1 MHLDMSALNFYNSIV
16 KFKKGLHEMAEIN
29 VSCPLCGHQMTLP
42 AELNGQR
49 GQCPNCNQAFL
60 ISGSPIGQPTGGL
73 GQPLPPPLPSA
84 SVQNTAGGPSDFGS
98 AASAA
103 FSTVFEKAKSAAID
117 SSNKKSIDGNARYP
131 NLSKYLSIVD
141 TVIKVCFWIALV
153 LYSIALVVGFVEAI
167 TMLGSQT
174 GEALGAIV
182 ILIIAAPLMFL
193 WLLFCRL
200 CAYASSEL
208 IRVLMDIEANTRR

>member
-1 MHLDMSALNFYNSIV
+1 
-16 KFKKGLHEMAEIN
+16 MAEIN

-49 GQCPNCNQAFL
+49 GQCPKCNQAFL
-60 ISGSPIGQPTGGL
+60 ISGSSIGQPTSGL

-131 NLSKYLSIVD
+131 NLSKYLGIVD

-153 LYSIALVVGFVEAI
+153 LYSIALVVIFVEAI
-167 TMLGSQT
+167 TDLGSNT
-174 GEALGAIV
+174 VEALGMIV
-182 ILIIAAPLMFL
+182 GLIIAAPLVFL

-200 CAYASSEL
+200 SAYASSEL

>member
-1 MHLDMSALNFYNSIV
+1 
-16 KFKKGLHEMAEIN
+16 MAEIN

-49 GQCPNCNQAFL
+49 GQCPKCNQAFL
-60 ISGSPIGQPTGGL
+60 ISGSSIGQPTGGL

-84 SVQNTAGGPSDFGS
+84 SVQHTAGGPSDFGS

-103 FSTVFEKAKSAAID
+103 FSTVFEKAKSAATD
-117 SSNKKSIDGNARYP
+117 LSNKKSIDGNARYP

-141 TVIKVCFWIALV
+141 TVIKACFWIALV
-153 LYSIALVVGFVEAI
+153 LYSIALVVIFVKAI
-167 TMLGSQT
+167 THLGSST
-174 GEALGAIV
+174 AEALGMIV
-182 ILIIAAPLMFL
+182 GVIIAAPLVFL

>member
-1 MHLDMSALNFYNSIV
+1 
-16 KFKKGLHEMAEIN
+16 MAEIN

-49 GQCPNCNQAFL
+49 GQCPKCNQAFL
-60 ISGSPIGQPTGGL
+60 ISGSSIGQPTGGL

-84 SVQNTAGGPSDFGS
+84 SVQHTAGGPSDFGS

-103 FSTVFEKAKSAAID
+103 FSTVFEKAKSAATD
-117 SSNKKSIDGNARYP
+117 LSNKKSIDGNARYP

-141 TVIKVCFWIALV
+141 TVIKACFCIALV
-153 LYSIALVVGFVEAI
+153 LYSIALVVIFVEAI
-167 TMLGSQT
+167 TDLGSNT
-174 GEALGAIV
+174 VEALGMIV
-182 ILIIAAPLMFL
+182 GVIIAAPLVFL

-200 CAYASSEL
+200 SAYASSEL

>member
-1 MHLDMSALNFYNSIV
+1 
-16 KFKKGLHEMAEIN
+16 MAEIN

-84 SVQNTAGGPSDFGS
+84 SVQHTAGGPSDFGS

-117 SSNKKSIDGNARYP
+117 SSNKKSVSGNARYP

-153 LYSIALVVGFVEAI
+153 LWSIALILVFVGGIME
-167 TMLGSQT
+167 LGRDA
-174 GEALGAIV
+174 GEGIGMILGAI
-182 ILIIAAPLMFL
+182 IGAPLIFL

-200 CAYASSEL
+200 CGYASSEL